1 MRVGYSLADIPE
13 TKSSTIRCSKSSPNE
28 INGPTGM
35 LTSQP
40 HENESG
46 EAMLEVRSVQ
56 GALSCE
62 RQ

>member
-28 INGPTGM
+28 INGPSCM
-35 LTSQP
+35 IMSKA
-40 HENESG
+40 HEIESG
-46 EAMLEVRSVQ
+46 EDMLEVRSVQ